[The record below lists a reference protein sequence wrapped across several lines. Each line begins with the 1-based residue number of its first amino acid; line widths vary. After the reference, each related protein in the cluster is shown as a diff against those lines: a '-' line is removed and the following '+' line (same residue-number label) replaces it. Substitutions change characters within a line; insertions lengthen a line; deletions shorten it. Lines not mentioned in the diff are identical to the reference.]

1 MVSISEGWSRR
12 LLTPGHPLRG
22 CGSEVMTTQRRLLV
36 LLMTTLMLAASLAGC
51 LGGDDGGSEP
61 EPSTDNG
68 GTTDSGTSDS
78 DGDGVID
85 LLDQCPNEAGPLDS
99 NDRPGCPNLV
109 FDADSDGVPDEDDTC
124 AETPAGEDSD
134 ANGCSQSQL
143 DTDGDSV
150 SDADDQCPNTPSSE
164 ESDVSGCSAS
174 QRDGDGDGVSDAD
187 DQCEGQDDTIDVDS
201 DNIPDCIDPSVDSDG
216 DGVLDEDDDC
226 ANTPAGITVDES
238 GCEVIPVEAVEVKIG
253 VLTPRTGSNSHLADG
268 LENAAEMAIADI
280 NAAQSSYE
288 FSLVYFDTQSSGS
301 RAHQGTWSLIEGDGV
316 SAIMGGSS
324 MPILQQGITKP
335 VEHQVPIITPF
346 VSDGGMEE
354 IADDGLLWRVIP
366 SESDSAYP
374 GSMWANVY
382 ELSGVAIVHVD
393 NGFGRAYARMFADAY
408 GEDNICGTFAYP
420 TNQIVFDKEDGS
432 YQGPFH
438 GGMTVDAGCQNFVI
452 ATNYN
457 SNSQTAALIEELK
470 QNIYDAR
477 IVTSHQIPGPNGAE
491 AFFENMTDES
501 RLAGMV
507 GALPIAWES
516 NLLPGFNLQYMN
528 AYGSD
533 APAHAAASYDAAM
546 ILAQATIM
554 AGSASGS
561 DIKASIPDVGTDY
574 AGISGNIDFD
584 DHGNTPRMMYDLFRF
599 EVDGGGT
606 EVDARYEEM
615 GFWGPADGI
624 SAQCRDNARSMQI
637 GMLSPQT
644 GIHSPYATGEENSV
658 QLGVELLNINQ
669 RGLCFSLVIADTEST
684 GAGAAIAMQTLV
696 DAGVVGVIGPHSTEE
711 ALGALPIAETNQ
723 IPMITFGA
731 FSDEAMEDAWEDCGL
746 TCTPQD
752 YGYLWRVSPGEAHH
766 VSALS
771 ALISSDGHSNVA
783 ILHDDGMDH
792 TAIATGLATELGT
805 ICSTQSFAEAQTDY
819 SSEISALSN
828 CDAVVILAGVTDG
841 AAILAEIDTQ
851 GLEIAMIA
859 GHGMGDIALLSAVS
873 DIAHM
878 EGLKGVRMGIDHDAA
893 EYDHPLK
900 YVYNMNYHTALPSY
914 AGWAGDA
921 TLILGTAVS
930 LSDVNSDITGQRVNE
945 MGIPSAADNY
955 AVSSGEITLS
965 TSNGFTSH
973 SNMDIYSWGAD
984 GEFTEIGRWR
994 ADIGLIVFES

>member
-1 MVSISEGWSRR
+1 MVSLTEWFSRR
-12 LLTPGHPLRG
+12 LLTPNHPLRR
-22 CGSEVMTTQRRLLV
+22 CGSIVMASQRKFLV

-51 LGGDDGGSEP
+51 LGGDESDSES
-61 EPSTDNG
+61 ETDTGTENSTDT
-68 GTTDSGTSDS
+68 GTADS

-99 NDRPGCPNLV
+99 NDGIGCPNIV
-109 FDADSDGVPDEDDTC
+109 YDGDSDGIPDEDDIC
-124 AETPAGEDSD
+124 PDTPTNEATDTD
-134 ANGCSQSQL
+134 GCSPSQL
-143 DTDGDSV
+143 DEDGDGIADSDDQCSNTPSNEEGDAIGCSSSQRDSDGDGI
-150 SDADDQCPNTPSSE
+150 SDADDEC
-164 ESDVSGCSAS
+164 D
-174 QRDGDGDGVSDAD
+174 
-187 DQCEGQDDTIDVDS
+187 GQDDTVDVDS

-216 DGVLDEDDDC
+216 DGVLDENDEC
-226 ANTPAGITVDES
+226 ANTPAGITVDET
-238 GCEVIPVEAVEVKIG
+238 GCEVIPVEAIDVKIG
-253 VLTPRTGSNSHLADG
+253 VLTPRTGANSHLSDG
-268 LENAAEMAIADI
+268 LENAAQMAIADI

-288 FSLVYFDTQSSGS
+288 FSLVYFDTESSGS
-301 RAHQGTWSLIEGDGV
+301 KANQGTWSLIEGDGV
-316 SAIMGGSS
+316 SAIIGGSS
-324 MPILQQGITKP
+324 MPILQQGIAKP
-335 VEHQVPIITPF
+335 IEHQIPLITPF
-346 VSDGGMEE
+346 VDDGGMEE
-354 IADDGLLWRVIP
+354 INDDGLIWRVIP

-374 GSMWANVY
+374 GSMWANIY
-382 ELSGVAIVHVD
+382 ELDQIAIVHID
-393 NGFGRAYARMFADAY
+393 NGFGRAYARMFAQSY
-408 GEDNICGTFAYP
+408 GEDNICGTFSYP
-420 TNQIVFDKEDGS
+420 ANQIVFDKEAGS

-452 ATNYN
+452 ATNYD

-477 IVTSHQIPGPNGAE
+477 IVTSHHIPGPYGAE
-491 AFFENMTDES
+491 AFFENMTDQS

-507 GALPIAWES
+507 GGTPIPWES
-516 NLLPGFNLQYMN
+516 NLLSGFNSQYLA
-528 AYGSD
+528 AYGD
-533 APAHAAASYDAAM
+533 AAPSHAAASYDAAM
-546 ILAQATIM
+546 ILAQAAIM
-554 AGSASGS
+554 AGSATGS
-561 DIKASIPDVGTDY
+561 EIKASIPTVGTDY
-574 AGISGNIDFD
+574 AGISANINFD
-584 DHGNTPRMMYDLFRF
+584 AHGNTPGMMYDLFRV

-615 GFWGPADGI
+615 GFWGPAEGI
-624 SAQCRDNARSMQI
+624 SAQCRDNADPMLI
-637 GMLSPQT
+637 GMLSPKT
-644 GIHSPYATGEENSV
+644 GIHSPYAIGEENSV

-684 GAGAAIAMQTLV
+684 QSGAASAMQTLV
-696 DAGVVGVIGPHSTEE
+696 DSGVIGVIGPHSTEE
-711 ALGALPIAETNQ
+711 ALGALPVAESNQ

-731 FSDEAMEDAWEDCGL
+731 FSDEAMEEAWRNCGL
-746 TCTPQD
+746 TCTIQD
-752 YGYLWRVSPGEAHH
+752 YGYLWRVSPGQEHH

-783 ILHDDGMDH
+783 ILHDDGKDH
-792 TAIATGLATELGT
+792 TAIADGLATELGST
-805 ICSTQSFAEAQTDY
+805 CSTHAFAEAQTDY
-819 SSEISALSN
+819 SSEVSNLAN

-841 AAILAEIDTQ
+841 AAILAEIHTQ
-851 GLEIAMIA
+851 GLEIAMIG

-878 EGLKGVRMGIDHDAA
+878 EGLKGVRMGIDHDLA

-900 YVYNMNYHTALPSY
+900 YVYNMNYHSALPSF

-965 TSNGFTSH
+965 TSTGFTSH
-973 SNMDIYSWGAD
+973 SNMDIYEWGAD

>member
-1 MVSISEGWSRR
+1 
-12 LLTPGHPLRG
+12 
-22 CGSEVMTTQRRLLV
+22 MTTQRRFLV
-36 LLMTTLMLAASLAGC
+36 VLMTTLMLAASLAGC

-61 EPSTDNG
+61 DPGTDNG
-68 GTTDSGTSDS
+68 GTTDTGTSDT

-109 FDADSDGVPDEDDTC
+109 FDADSDGIPDETDTC
-124 AETPAGEDSD
+124 SDTPENEDVD

-143 DTDGDSV
+143 DSDEDGV
-150 SDADDQCPNTPSSE
+150 SDLDDQCPSTPSTE
-164 ESDVSGCSAS
+164 EADVNGCSAS

-187 DQCEGQDDTIDVDS
+187 DECEGQDDTVDVDA

-216 DGVLDEDDDC
+216 DGVLDEEDQC
-226 ANTPAGITVDES
+226 ANTPSGITVDET
-238 GCEVIPVEAVEVKIG
+238 GCEIVPVEVIEIKIG

-268 LENAAEMAIADI
+268 LENAAELAIADI

-316 SAIMGGSS
+316 SAIIGGSS
-324 MPILQQGITKP
+324 MPVLEQGITKP
-335 VEHQVPIITPF
+335 IEHQVPIITPF

-354 IADDGLLWRVIP
+354 ISDDGLIWRVIP

-374 GSMWANVY
+374 GSMWANIY
-382 ELSGVAIVHVD
+382 ELSEVAIVHVD

-477 IVTSHQIPGPNGAE
+477 IVTSHQVPGPNGPE

-507 GALPIAWES
+507 GAIPIAWES
-516 NLLPGFNLQYMN
+516 NLLPAFNIQYTN
-528 AYGSD
+528 AYGGA
-533 APAHAAASYDAAM
+533 APSHAAASYDAAM
-546 ILAQATIM
+546 ILAQAAIM
-554 AGSASGS
+554 AGSGTGS
-561 DIKASIPDVGTDY
+561 DIKTTIPTVGSDY
-574 AGISGNIDFD
+574 TGISGNIDFD
-584 DHGNTPRMMYDLFRF
+584 DHGNTPGMMYDLFRV
-599 EVDGGGT
+599 EVDGGGQDF
-606 EVDARYEEM
+606 DARYEEM
-615 GFWGPADGI
+615 GFWGPAEGI
-624 SAQCRDNARSMQI
+624 SAQCRDNARAMKI
-637 GMLSPQT
+637 GLLSPQT

-684 GAGAAIAMQTLV
+684 ESGAATAMQTLV
-696 DAGVVGVIGPHSTEE
+696 DMGVVGVIGPHSTEE

-723 IPMITFGA
+723 IPIISYGA
-731 FSDEAMEDAWEDCGL
+731 FADEAMEEAWEDCGVA
-746 TCTPQD
+746 CTPQD
-752 YGYLWRVSPGEAHH
+752 YGYLWRVAPGQSHH

-771 ALISSDGHSNVA
+771 ALISSDGYSNVA
-783 ILHDDGMDH
+783 ILYDDGIDH
-792 TAIATGLATELGT
+792 TAIGTGLATELGT
-805 ICSTQSFAEAQTDY
+805 TCSTQSFAEAQTDY
-819 SSEISALSN
+819 ISEITSLSN

-841 AAILAEIDTQ
+841 AAILAEIHNQ

-859 GHGMGDIALLSAVS
+859 GHGLGDIALLSAVS
-873 DIAHM
+873 DLAHM
-878 EGLKGVRMGIDHDAA
+878 EGLKGVRMGIDHDVA

-900 YVYNMNYHTALPSY
+900 YVYDMNYHSALPSY

-930 LSDVNSDITGQRVNE
+930 LADVNSDITGQRVNE

-965 TSNGFTSH
+965 TSTGFTSH
-973 SNMDIYSWGAD
+973 SNMDIYEWGAE
-984 GEFTEIGRWR
+984 GEFTEVGRWR